1 MTQSNFNLI
10 KLQADIDKVFDYAD
24 LSAHT
29 HEEENPETGEKE
41 TVVDHLYAKTI
52 FLGIGDS
59 ADNYVEVDEPKEA

>member
-10 KLQADIDKVFDYAD
+10 KLQADIGKVFDYAD

>member
-1 MTQSNFNLI
+1 MTSSNFNLI
-10 KLQADIDKVFDYAD
+10 KLQADIGKVFDYAD

>member
-10 KLQADIDKVFDYAD
+10 KLQADIGKVFDYAD

-41 TVVDHLYAKTI
+41 IVVDHLYAKTI